1 MSRDVVVGVVV
12 VVVVAV
18 FVVVVVV
25 EFPSCTL
32 WGSPDVCICILTNQS
47 TPEGDRIAFVTVLCF
62 VLLRRLRAVLWY
74 HRPDTTAAA
83 KDWDFCIVTYSSSQD
98 RKVFVAD
105 S

>member
-47 TPEGDRIAFVTVLCF
+47 TP
-62 VLLRRLRAVLWY
+62 
-74 HRPDTTAAA
+74 
-83 KDWDFCIVTYSSSQD
+83 
-98 RKVFVAD
+98 
-105 S
+105 